1 MSIIVKDVS
10 KHYLNKKAID
20 NVSLNVKKGEILG
33 ILGLNGAGKSTLI
46 KMICGL
52 LEQSSGTIKI
62 LNIDTKEHN
71 IDIKKKIGYL
81 SESNPLYENMY
92 ILEYL
97 NFISSFY
104 DIDNPK
110 KRINEL
116 IEKIKLKEEFGKKI
130 KNLSKGYKQ
139 RVGLAAALIHDPEI
153 LILDEP
159 STGLDPKQII
169 EIRNLLKGL
178 SKNKI
183 ILISNHIMQ
192 EVKNICRRFLI
203 IEKGK
208 IIADKLTSKENGVD
222 ELEEYFK
229 KAAKQN

>member
-116 IEKIKLKEEFGKKI
+116 VEKIKLKEEFGKKI

-183 ILISNHIMQ
+183 ILISTHIMQ
-192 EVKNICRRFLI
+192 EVKNICSRFII

>member
-52 LEQSSGTIKI
+52 LEQNSGTIKI

-116 IEKIKLKEEFGKKI
+116 AEKIKLKEEFGKKI

-183 ILISNHIMQ
+183 ILISTHIMQ
-192 EVKNICRRFLI
+192 EVKNICSRFII

>member
-20 NVSLNVKKGEILG
+20 NVSLNIKKGEILG

-52 LEQSSGTIKI
+52 LEQSSGTIKVF
-62 LNIDTKEHN
+62 NIDTKEHN

-116 IEKIKLKEEFGKKI
+116 VEKIKLKEEFGKKI

-183 ILISNHIMQ
+183 ILISTHIMQ
-192 EVKNICRRFLI
+192 EVKNICSRFII

-208 IIADKLTSKENGVD
+208 IIADKLTSKENDVD
-222 ELEEYFK
+222 ELEKYFK

>member
-52 LEQSSGTIKI
+52 LEQSFGTIKI

-116 IEKIKLKEEFGKKI
+116 VEKIKLKEEFGKKI

-183 ILISNHIMQ
+183 ILISTHLMQ
-192 EVKNICRRFLI
+192 EVKNICSRFII

-208 IIADKLTSKENGVD
+208 IIADKLTSKENGID

>member
-52 LEQSSGTIKI
+52 LEQSSGKIKI

-116 IEKIKLKEEFGKKI
+116 VEKIKLKEEFGKKI

-183 ILISNHIMQ
+183 ILISTHLMQ
-192 EVKNICRRFLI
+192 EVKNICSRFII

>member
-52 LEQSSGTIKI
+52 LEQSFGTIKI

-116 IEKIKLKEEFGKKI
+116 VEKIKLKEEFGKKI

-183 ILISNHIMQ
+183 ILISTHLMQ
-192 EVKNICRRFLI
+192 EVKNICSRFII

>member
-116 IEKIKLKEEFGKKI
+116 VEKIKLKEEFGKKI

-183 ILISNHIMQ
+183 ILISTHLMQ
-192 EVKNICRRFLI
+192 EVKNICSRFII

>member
-1 MSIIVKDVS
+1 MTLKNIIF
-10 KHYLNKKAID
+10 
-20 NVSLNVKKGEILG
+20 IL
-33 ILGLNGAGKSTLI
+33 
-46 KMICGL
+46 
-52 LEQSSGTIKI
+52 
-62 LNIDTKEHN
+62 
-71 IDIKKKIGYL
+71 KKKIGYL

-116 IEKIKLKEEFGKKI
+116 VEKIKLKEEFGKKI

-183 ILISNHIMQ
+183 ILISTHLMQ
-192 EVKNICRRFLI
+192 EVKNICSRFII

>member
-71 IDIKKKIGYL
+71 IYIKKKIGYL

-183 ILISNHIMQ
+183 ILISTHIMQ
-192 EVKNICRRFLI
+192 EVKNICSRFII

>member
-20 NVSLNVKKGEILG
+20 NVSLNIKKGEILG

-52 LEQSSGTIKI
+52 LEQSSGTIKV

-116 IEKIKLKEEFGKKI
+116 VEKIKLKEEFGKKI

-183 ILISNHIMQ
+183 ILISTHIMQ
-192 EVKNICRRFLI
+192 EVKNICSRFII

-208 IIADKLTSKENGVD
+208 IIADKLTSKENDVD
-222 ELEEYFK
+222 ELEKYFK